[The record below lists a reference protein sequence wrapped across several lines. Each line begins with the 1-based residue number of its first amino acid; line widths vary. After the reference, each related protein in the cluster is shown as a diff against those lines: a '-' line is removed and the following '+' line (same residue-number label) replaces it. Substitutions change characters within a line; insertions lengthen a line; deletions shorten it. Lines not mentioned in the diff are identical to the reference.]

1 MTLHSDANSEN
12 KIGFVPSGET
22 GPDGTFTPA
31 TSAFLVTEP
40 PPGNYIATFGS
51 PEIAPAQQTD
61 YIETEIDVFQGKYS
75 NPQQSTFRIT
85 VERGE
90 NTFSPF
96 EID

>member
-22 GPDGTFTPA
+22 GPDGTFTLSTGAPGNGA
-31 TSAFLVTEP
+31 
-40 PPGNYIATFGS
+40 PPGNYIVTFEK

-61 YIETEIDVFQGKYS
+61 YIETEIDVFQGKYC

-90 NTFSPF
+90 NTLSPF